1 MNDIEKMRSDLERL
15 QQRVGTRKAKGITGD
30 DRVIARMIGRKVEL
44 ERAIGVIEQLHAEV
58 ERLTDT
64 NKQFGKIIHDQVV
77 ANQAA
82 WIEWQHGKGAE
93 AAMAWVQNG
102 LLGPGHIPDESEPW
116 AKDPQAYYDANKADP
131 FPACHCGRPSN
142 QLWMGHGACCH
153 EHMMEIKRKVKADE

>member
-1 MNDIEKMRSDLERL
+1 MIQREQIKALALVNGFKLKQQLDGSEDLNPYVYEFAAALMAPL
-15 QQRVGTRKAKGITGD
+15 Q
-30 DRVIARMIGRKVEL
+30 
-44 ERAIGVIEQLHAEV
+44 AEV
-58 ERLTDT
+58 QRLTDT

-93 AAMAWVQNG
+93 AAMVWVQNG

-116 AKDPQAYYDANKADP
+116 ANDPQAYYDANKADP

-153 EHMMEIKRKVKADE
+153 EHMKEIQQKEQAND